1 MISRSKRFPSDE
13 TMLRHMV
20 NSGPWPENGGVRSR
34 GAPRALDPGRLPGH
48 CSNMSEE
55 TDLSSLSFEDA
66 LRRLEA
72 IVQQLE
78 SGDVPLDQ
86 SITLYAEG
94 DRLRAQCQKRLA
106 DAQARIEKITLGS
119 DGSIDGT
126 EPFGAD

>member
-1 MISRSKRFPSDE
+1 M
-13 TMLRHMV
+13 
-20 NSGPWPENGGVRSR
+20 
-34 GAPRALDPGRLPGH
+34 A
-48 CSNMSEE
+48 EE
-55 TDLSSLSFEDA
+55 TDFSSLSFEDS

-94 DRLRAQCQKRLA
+94 DKLRAQCQKRLA

-119 DGSIDGT
+119 DGGIAGT
-126 EPFGAD
+126 QHFGAD

>member
-1 MISRSKRFPSDE
+1 M
-13 TMLRHMV
+13 
-20 NSGPWPENGGVRSR
+20 SGRPENHLADHISILSC
-34 GAPRALDPGRLPGH
+34 ARALDPGPRPRH
-48 CSNMSEE
+48 CSIMAEE

-66 LRRLEA
+66 LKRLEA

-106 DAQARIEKITLGS
+106 DAQARIDKITLGG
-119 DGSIDGT
+119 DGGISGI
-126 EPFGAD
+126 EPFAAD